1 MLERRSLHCLESIA
15 RSESLGQSVEELD
28 ICTSHLLPLDE
39 VEEIEP
45 PHSEY
50 EGMMKHLK
58 KKNNIDAILHLGIE
72 YYEEWV
78 RRWPINNGEVGVG
91 DEDEK
96 DDYNGQDNQE
106 MGSDIGDDVK
116 AASSRLEQINPQE
129 YNRHLH
135 DQEDMMRAGYDVKC
149 LAGAMTYLKRCRK
162 INISTSIHA
171 WGMRRLRQRI
181 GILPQ
186 RGLTFKSKASIRQ
199 VHHIVQVVLAAI
211 AVSGISVQYLDIE
224 PSMMLENAN
233 RISPFMLMGPS
244 SSVILSRSFPT
255 SLRQLQISL
264 DPESPPDDTIS
275 GTKWGLGLLQFIHL
289 LPELSDLELSFEH
302 RDEAGR
308 FSEIAKDLYI
318 PKLESITL
326 HLIDTTKEDIAIL
339 LLCHHRTL
347 RRVVLESIQLD
358 GDLTAWRWLIE
369 VVWRSLELDE
379 FCILSSWA
387 ERKDEDFSFAELED
401 ITIVDNDSYNKVIGG
416 LI

>member
-15 RSESLGQSVEELD
+15 RSQSFGQSVEELD

-45 PHSEY
+45 PYSEY

-58 KKNNIDAILHLGIE
+58 KENNMDAILRLGIE
-72 YYEEWV
+72 DYEEWV
-78 RRWPINNGEVGVG
+78 RRWPINNGEGGFG
-91 DEDEK
+91 DEDEQS
-96 DDYNGQDNQE
+96 DYNSQDNRG
-106 MGSDIGDDVK
+106 MSSDIGDDGQ
-116 AASSRLEQINPQE
+116 AESSRLEQINTQD
-129 YNRHLH
+129 YNRYLH
-135 DQEDMMRAGYDVKC
+135 DQDAMRAGYDVKC

-199 VHHIVQVVLAAI
+199 VHHIVQVVLKAM
-211 AVSGISVQYLDIE
+211 AVSGISVQCLNIR
-224 PSMMLENAN
+224 PGMMLENAN
-233 RISPFMLMGPS
+233 RISPFMLTGLS
-244 SSVILSRSFPT
+244 SSIIQSTSFPA

-264 DPESPPDDTIS
+264 DPESPPDDTVL
-275 GTKWGLGLLQFIHL
+275 GPKWGLGLLQFIHL
-289 LPELSDLELSFEH
+289 LPELSDLELCFEY

-318 PKLESITL
+318 PKLESVTL
-326 HLIDTTKEDIAIL
+326 GLIDTTKEDIAIL

-358 GDLTAWRWLIE
+358 GGLEAWRWLIE

-387 ERKDEDFSFAELED
+387 ERKGEDFSSAKLED
-401 ITIVDNDSYNKVIGG
+401 TTIVDHDSYSKVIGG

>member
-1 MLERRSLHCLESIA
+1 MLKRRSLHCLESIA

-28 ICTSHLLPLDE
+28 IGNSHLPLNE

-45 PHSEY
+45 PHGEY

-58 KKNNIDAILHLGIE
+58 NKNNIDAILHLGIE
-72 YYEEWV
+72 DYE
-78 RRWPINNGEVGVG
+78 
-91 DEDEK
+91 DDDDEK
-96 DDYNGQDNQE
+96 DNDNVQDKQG
-106 MGSDIGDDVK
+106 MGSDIGDDGK
-116 AASSRLEQINPQE
+116 AASSRLEQINTQE

-211 AVSGISVQYLDIE
+211 AVSGISVQYLGIE

-244 SSVILSRSFPT
+244 SSIILSRSFPT

-275 GTKWGLGLLQFIHL
+275 GTKWGFGLLQFIHL

-347 RRVVLESIQLD
+347 RTVVLESIQLD

-387 ERKDEDFSFAELED
+387 ERKDEDSSFAKLED
-401 ITIVDNDSYNKVIGG
+401 ITIVDNDSYNKVVGG

>member
-1 MLERRSLHCLESIA
+1 MLERRSLHCLESIV
-15 RSESLGQSVEELD
+15 RSESLGQSVEELN

-45 PHSEY
+45 PHSEF

-72 YYEEWV
+72 DREEWV
-78 RRWPINNGEVGVG
+78 RRWPINNGEGGFG

-96 DDYNGQDNQE
+96 DDYNGQDNQG
-106 MGSDIGDDVK
+106 MGSDIGDDGK
-116 AASSRLEQINPQE
+116 AASSRLEQVNPQE

-211 AVSGISVQYLDIE
+211 AVSGISVQCLDIE
-224 PSMMLENAN
+224 PSMMIENAN
-233 RISPFMLMGPS
+233 RISPFMLIGPS
-244 SSVILSRSFPT
+244 SSIILWRSFPT

-264 DPESPPDDTIS
+264 DPESPLDDTIS
-275 GTKWGLGLLQFIHL
+275 GRKWGFGLLQFIHL

-326 HLIDTTKEDIAIL
+326 HLIDTIKEDITIL

-347 RRVVLESIQLD
+347 RTVVLESIELG

-369 VVWRSLELDE
+369 VVWSSLELDE

>member
-39 VEEIEP
+39 VEAIER

-50 EGMMKHLK
+50 ESMMKHLK
-58 KKNNIDAILHLGIE
+58 KKNDIDAILHLGIE
-72 YYEEWV
+72 DFEE
-78 RRWPINNGEVGVG
+78 GVG
-91 DEDEK
+91 DEDEQ
-96 DDYNGQDNQE
+96 DVDNDQDNQA
-106 MGSDIGDDVK
+106 MDSGIGDDDK
-116 AASSRLEQINPQE
+116 AARSRLEQINTQE

-135 DQEDMMRAGYDVKC
+135 DQDDMMRAGYDVKC
-149 LAGAMTYLKRCRK
+149 LAGAMTHLKSCRK

-171 WGMRRLRQRI
+171 CGLRRLRQRI

-211 AVSGISVQYLDIE
+211 AVSRISVQHLDIK

-244 SSVILSRSFPT
+244 SSIILSKSFPT

-264 DPESPPDDTIS
+264 DPESPPEDTIS
-275 GTKWGLGLLQFIHL
+275 GRKWGTGLLQFVHL
-289 LPELSDLELSFEH
+289 LPELSDLELSFEY

-318 PKLESITL
+318 PKLESVTF
-326 HLIDTTKEDIAIL
+326 HLVDTTKEDITIL

-347 RRVVLESIQLD
+347 RTVVLESIQLD

-387 ERKDEDFSFAELED
+387 ERKDEDFPFAKLED
-401 ITIVDNDSYNKVIGG
+401 ITIVDNDSYNDAVRG

>member
-1 MLERRSLHCLESIA
+1 MDS
-15 RSESLGQSVEELD
+15 G
-28 ICTSHLLPLDE
+28 
-39 VEEIEP
+39 
-45 PHSEY
+45 
-50 EGMMKHLK
+50 
-58 KKNNIDAILHLGIE
+58 
-72 YYEEWV
+72 
-78 RRWPINNGEVGVG
+78 
-91 DEDEK
+91 
-96 DDYNGQDNQE
+96 
-106 MGSDIGDDVK
+106 IGDDDK
-116 AASSRLEQINPQE
+116 AARSRLEQINTQE

-135 DQEDMMRAGYDVKC
+135 DQDDMMRAGYDVKC
-149 LAGAMTYLKRCRK
+149 LAGAMTHLKSCRK

-171 WGMRRLRQRI
+171 CGLRRLRQRI

-211 AVSGISVQYLDIE
+211 AVSRISVQHLDIK

-244 SSVILSRSFPT
+244 SSIILSKSFPT

-264 DPESPPDDTIS
+264 DPESPPEDTIS
-275 GTKWGLGLLQFIHL
+275 GRKWGTGLLQ
-289 LPELSDLELSFEH
+289 
-302 RDEAGR
+302 DEAGR

-318 PKLESITL
+318 PKLESVTF
-326 HLIDTTKEDIAIL
+326 HLVDTTKEDITIL

-347 RRVVLESIQLD
+347 RTVVLESIQLD

-369 VVWRSLELDE
+369 VVCRSLELDE

-387 ERKDEDFSFAELED
+387 ERKDEDFPFAKLED
-401 ITIVDNDSYNKVIGG
+401 ITIVDNDSYNAAVRG

>member
-1 MLERRSLHCLESIA
+1 
-15 RSESLGQSVEELD
+15 
-28 ICTSHLLPLDE
+28 
-39 VEEIEP
+39 
-45 PHSEY
+45 
-50 EGMMKHLK
+50 
-58 KKNNIDAILHLGIE
+58 
-72 YYEEWV
+72 
-78 RRWPINNGEVGVG
+78 
-91 DEDEK
+91 
-96 DDYNGQDNQE
+96 
-106 MGSDIGDDVK
+106 
-116 AASSRLEQINPQE
+116 
-129 YNRHLH
+129 
-135 DQEDMMRAGYDVKC
+135 MMRAGYDVKC

-171 WGMRRLRQRI
+171 WVMRRLRQRI

-186 RGLTFKSKASIRQ
+186 RGLTFKSKASIR
-199 VHHIVQVVLAAI
+199 
-211 AVSGISVQYLDIE
+211 QYLDIE

-244 SSVILSRSFPT
+244 SSIILWRSFPT

-275 GTKWGLGLLQFIHL
+275 GRKWGFGLLQFIHL

-302 RDEAGR
+302 RDEGGR

-326 HLIDTTKEDIAIL
+326 HLIDTTKEDITIL

-347 RRVVLESIQLD
+347 RTVVLESIELG

-369 VVWRSLELDE
+369 VVWSSLELDE
-379 FCILSSWA
+379 FCILSSGA
-387 ERKDEDFSFAELED
+387 ERKDEDSSFAKLED
-401 ITIVDNDSYNKVIGG
+401 MTIVDNDSYNKVIGG